1 MIAYLRG
8 EPGSHVVDA
17 ALRSVTGRCYA
28 HAVNMMEVYYDF
40 VRVGSPFDADS
51 AVHDLAAAGIHIRMD
66 MDEALW
72 KDAGMIK
79 VANRVSLADSLCL
92 SLSRRL
98 ALPVLTSDHHEF
110 DMIVASGV
118 AKVVFLR

>member
-1 MIAYLRG
+1 
-8 EPGSHVVDA
+8 
-17 ALRSVTGRCYA
+17 
-28 HAVNMMEVYYDF
+28 MMEVYYDF
-40 VRVGSPFDADS
+40 VRVGSPF
-51 AVHDLAAAGIHIRMD
+51 
-66 MDEALW
+66 
-72 KDAGMIK
+72 DAGMIK